1 MNITEYIREHKLI
14 AIVRGIPKEQLL
26 PTAQAIYRGGIT
38 CLEITF
44 DQTATDGGKATTD
57 GIAMLCSEMAGKLE
71 VGAGTV
77 LTVEQAQA
85 AAAAGAKYIISP
97 NVNEDVIRETKKM
110 GLASL
115 PGALTPS
122 EIADAYRFG
131 ADFVKVF
138 PVANLGASYIKA
150 VHAPL
155 SHIPLLAVGGVSPE
169 NLAEFMAAG
178 AVGAGIG
185 SNLANKKLIT
195 EGRFDEIEAI
205 AREYT
210 EALKKL

>member
-1 MNITEYIREHKLI
+1 MNIAEYIREHKLI

-44 DQTATDGGKATTD
+44 DQTATDGGKATTE
-57 GIAMLCSEMAGKLE
+57 GIAMLCSEMAGRLE

-97 NVNEDVIRETKKM
+97 NVNEEVIRETKKM